1 MRLRVA
7 VTFWARF
14 RQRRCFIQLRFSSR
28 DTVTPPALTRVDCY
42 LACNFWK
49 PIDTTPICCEDS
61 PRERRPRWDRQPR
74 SVAPKGNCAL
84 AIQGRGLRM
93 PAVNQQFVSRAVGAS
108 SAADDLEYMPVA
120 QVLAHFA
127 VKPDRVLSSAEA
139 SSIRPQRPGRKG
151 TEPRGQTPRPFHG
164 ADRLHDRSSC
174 DHLCGAD
181 LLDEPDGDALGER
194 AGVPPHDDDWI
205 SMHQLD
211 PALG

>member
-7 VTFWARF
+7 VTLARF
-14 RQRRCFIQLRFSSR
+14 RQRRCFIQRRFSSR

-42 LACNFWK
+42 SACNFWK

-61 PRERRPRWDRQPR
+61 PRERRPRWDRQPH

-93 PAVNQQFVSRAVGAS
+93 PAINQQFVSQAVGAS
-108 SAADDLEYMPVA
+108 SAADDLEHMPVA

-127 VKPDRVLSSAEA
+127 VKPDRGLSSTEA

-151 TEPRGQTPRPFHG
+151 TEPRGQTPRPSHG

-174 DHLCGAD
+174 DRLGGDWPLGRLCHHSG
-181 LLDEPDGDALGER
+181 PSVQGRPCKRRRSCGHR
-194 AGVPPHDDDWI
+194 RKVR
-205 SMHQLD
+205 S
-211 PALG
+211 